1 MKSLLED
8 KEKAII
14 LGYDVEA
21 LKRNIERSMANIE
34 EFKRHIEIQQ
44 EEIETLQS
52 YIKMIEE
59 ADAKNGNR
67 LRSYK

>member
-1 MKSLLED
+1 MKSLLDD

-21 LKRNIERSMANIE
+21 LKKNIERSRANIE
-34 EFKRHIEIQQ
+34 EFKRHIQIQQ

-52 YIKMIEE
+52 YIRMIEE
-59 ADAKNGNR
+59 AGVKDGNR
-67 LRSYK
+67 LRSCF

>member
-1 MKSLLED
+1 MRSLLGD

-21 LKRNIERSMANIE
+21 LKKNIERHRENIE
-34 EFKRHIEIQQ
+34 VFKTHIKTSE
-44 EEIETLQS
+44 EEIEILQF

-59 ADAKNGNR
+59 ARTGGNIV
-67 LRSYK
+67 